1 MIEFAGGLK
10 KLTESKAS
18 ETSLKPVRLSPG
30 KTTVKAVMKEASGS
44 HANATSEHGFRA
56 NLTGASLADL
66 VQMECLARTTQV
78 VRVISGDDVGYLYF
92 QSGSIVHAMSSS
104 AVGEAAALEI
114 LGWDRG
120 SFEPC
125 NAGWPTAATI
135 NKPWQALLM
144 SAATALDEARRKVVD
159 FPRERSQGAYMSQK
173 PPSGSA
179 GNPPVTIPSARQTSR
194 PPNPATTTLQ
204 SAPAPTLASLNGPQS
219 GTASKS
225 TPPPNVSVA
234 SPGAPSTSAPSTAPS
249 SSTRGIERAV
259 RLEASDGRVI
269 STRGDADELASM
281 TAYTMRVAEL
291 IGERLGMEGL
301 RAVEGVTGSTRRLF
315 YVERNGNLIGLE
327 ASTTTDLTALREK
340 LGL

>member
-1 MIEFAGGLK
+1 
-10 KLTESKAS
+10 
-18 ETSLKPVRLSPG
+18 
-30 KTTVKAVMKEASGS
+30 MKEASGS
-44 HANATSEHGFRA
+44 HANSTSEHGFKA

-104 AVGEAAALEI
+104 AIGEAAAMEI

-125 NAGWPTAATI
+125 NAGWPSAATI
-135 NKPWQALLM
+135 TKPWQALLM

-179 GNPPVTIPSARQTSR
+179 GNPPVTIPSARTSTR
-194 PPNPATTTLQ
+194 PPNPATTTMQ
-204 SAPAPTLASLNGPQS
+204 SVPAPQLSSGPQS
-219 GTASKS
+219 GTSPTGS
-225 TPPPNVSVA
+225 VVPPSV
-234 SPGAPSTSAPSTAPS
+234 SAPASTAAP

-281 TAYTMRVAEL
+281 TAYTMRVAAL
-291 IGERLGMEGL
+291 IGERLGMEDL
-301 RAVEGVTGSTRRLF
+301 RAVEGVTGNTRRLF

-327 ASTTTDLTALREK
+327 APTATDLTALREK